1 MSKYANTFMRLLK
14 ENDLDLERQAMESS
28 LDDGTDPSQFDTNM
42 DLSPEQQAET
52 DEVADA
58 MSKRNQEIVAEL
70 QQWIDTVE
78 TFLRFLNSEDP
89 DSVQSRLAA
98 AIPDTVMDKMK
109 QSQQTKIAR
118 VAADLASLHQGFL
131 GFMSQTK
138 NSKFR
143 YVVWALSGSLAAL
156 SMFGEQLSNFC

>member
-1 MSKYANTFMRLLK
+1 MSKYAKTFMQLLK
-14 ENDLDLERQAMESS
+14 EDDLDLERQAMESS

-58 MSKRNQEIVAEL
+58 MSRRNQEIVAEL

-78 TFLRFLNSEDP
+78 TFLKFLNSEDP
-89 DSVQSRLAA
+89 ESVQSRLAA

-143 YVVWALSGSLAAL
+143 YV
-156 SMFGEQLSNFC
+156 